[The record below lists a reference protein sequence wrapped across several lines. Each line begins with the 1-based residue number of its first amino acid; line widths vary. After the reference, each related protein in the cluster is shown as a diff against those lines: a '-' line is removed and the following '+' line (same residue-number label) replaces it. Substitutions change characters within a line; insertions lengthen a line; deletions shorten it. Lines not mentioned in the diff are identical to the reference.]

1 MLSAPIGRV
10 IPEALVFRNYMF
22 GDKLTNRH
30 QPMESEKKIM
40 RRSLLALSISV
51 ILCSPAFA
59 QNALS
64 DPAAPESAA
73 DASIPVTYVG
83 GNARVSL
90 GIDEDGDVQ
99 GELLGIFGYDG
110 DSAWL
115 AGLWKGQG
123 ASGGVQFDYHW
134 LLTGT
139 REDTIDSPDKVRVGK
154 VFVAGDQNAW
164 HDRKATVGFGMQK
177 GDFFIDGYIS
187 AGITG
192 KRFVG
197 QDVDQITNTLTGTE
211 NGHDY
216 TQTETINTLIDYFEH
231 PYERGIGVRLGRYFD
246 EPLLRLRGGLDYERG
261 KHGSDQITLSLGLDK
276 YIRNTGWSF
285 SLEGEHLE
293 KNGDFEI
300 DEHDDRGWLLA
311 RYEFGK
317 TYRPREPFRNVQ
329 VEREVPDESAAAAAA
344 PQVMR
349 NDVKLD
355 AGAFFDFD
363 KYDLRADAVAA
374 LDEVI
379 AKLRSSE
386 RVSRVT
392 IVGHTDS
399 IGTEAY
405 NQALSELRAA
415 SAKTYLVQHGVPADE
430 IDTRGAGELN
440 PDYPNDTRENRQ
452 KNRRVDIEFLTVE
465 QTPAPPSPV
474 PATKKIVEWVKEPVP
489 APAAWIERAL
499 RDPAE
504 HKRTVDVYRFART
517 TTTTERGEKQ
527 FANLPPVAVDDTVQL
542 ADCAAPVSIPVLAND
557 SDPEHDALTVTQV
570 AGAAN
575 GTATI
580 NADGSVSFTPTT
592 AACGT
597 PGGDTFT
604 YTIRDSFGATAT
616 ATVHVLPPA
625 GGGNHPPVAANDAA
639 TTPVDTPV
647 SVTVL
652 ANDSDPDG
660 DVLSVTAVGTP
671 AHGAATKNADGSVTY
686 TPAAGFTGV
695 DAFTY
700 EVSDGKGGTASAT
713 VTVTIGNSGNQPP
726 VAVDDEAIVLKGT
739 GQDID
744 VLAND
749 SDPDGD
755 KLRVIEVHY
764 AGTMATS
771 VTINPDGTVRYQHV
785 HGTEGPD
792 SFTYTIT
799 DDHGHTATATVHV
812 FVRIIQ

>member
-1 MLSAPIGRV
+1 
-10 IPEALVFRNYMF
+10 
-22 GDKLTNRH
+22 
-30 QPMESEKKIM
+30 M
-40 RRSLLALSISV
+40 RRSLLTLSILAV
-51 ILCSPAFA
+51 LCSPAFA

-64 DPAAPESAA
+64 DPAAPEPVA

-83 GNARVSL
+83 GNGRISL

-115 AGLWKGQG
+115 AQLWKSHG
-123 ASGGVQFDYHW
+123 AAGGVQFDYHW

-139 REDTIDSPDKVRVGK
+139 REETIENPDKVRVGK
-154 VFVAGDQNAW
+154 VFVAADQNAW
-164 HDRKATVGFGMQK
+164 HDRKATVGFGTQK
-177 GDFFIDGYIS
+177 GDFFIDGYLS

-192 KRFVG
+192 RRLVN
-197 QDVDQITNTLTGTE
+197 QDVDQVTTTLTGIE

-216 TQTETINTLIDYFEH
+216 TQTETVTTLIDYFEH

-261 KHGSDQITLSLGLDK
+261 KHGSNQVTVSLGLDK

-300 DEHDDRGWLLA
+300 DENDNRGWLLA

-317 TYRPREPFRNVQ
+317 TYRPRQLFRNVQ
-329 VEREVPDESAAAAAA
+329 VEREVPDTSAADA
-344 PQVMR
+344 PRVTR

-363 KYDLRADAVAA
+363 KSNLRSDAVAA
-374 LDEVI
+374 LDDVI
-379 AKLRSSE
+379 AKLRSAE
-386 RVSRVT
+386 RVSR
-392 IVGHTDS
+392 IMIIGHTDS
-399 IGTEAY
+399 VGTQEY
-405 NQALSELRAA
+405 NQSLSERRAA
-415 SAKTYLVQHGVPADE
+415 SAKRYFAERGVPIDE
-430 IDTRGAGELN
+430 IDMRGAGELN

-465 QTPAPPSPV
+465 QTTAPSPA
-474 PATKKIVEWVKEPVP
+474 PATKKVVEWIKEPVP
-489 APAAWIERAL
+489 VPAAWIERAL

-504 HKRTVDVYRFART
+504 HKRTVDVYRFARS
-517 TTTTERGEKQ
+517 TTTTEHGEKQ
-527 FANLPPVAVDDTVQL
+527 FANLPPVAVDDIVQL

-557 SDPEHDALTVTQV
+557 SDPEHDTLTVVQV

-575 GTATI
+575 GSATI
-580 NADGSVSFTPTT
+580 NADGTVSFTPTE

-597 PGGDTFT
+597 PGGDVFT

-616 ATVHVLPPA
+616 ATVRVLAPTA
-625 GGGNHPPVAANDAA
+625 ANHPPIAVDDVA
-639 TTPVDTPV
+639 TTPIDTSV
-647 SVTVL
+647 SITVL
-652 ANDSDPDG
+652 ANDSDPD
-660 DVLSVTAVGTP
+660 DDTLSVTAVGSP
-671 AHGAATKNADGSVTY
+671 AHGVATQNADGSVTY
-686 TPAAGFTGV
+686 MPTAGFMGT
-695 DAFTY
+695 DSFTY
-700 EVSDGKGGTASAT
+700 EIGDGKGGTASAT
-713 VTVTIGNSGNQPP
+713 VTVTVGAGGNRPP
-726 VAVDDEAIVLKGT
+726 VAVDDDVKVLKGY
-739 GQDID
+739 GSDID

-755 KLRVIEVHY
+755 TLRVIEVHY
-764 AGTMATS
+764 TGTMATS
-771 VTINPDGTVRYQHV
+771 VTINADGTVRYQHM
-785 HGTEGPD
+785 HGTEGFD